1 MGCRRGESV
10 RRRGSL
16 LRLVR
21 GVGLLVGLRWML
33 LSACLLCCTVDTSRL
48 RATVCLVHDHHS
60 P

>member
-1 MGCRRGESV
+1 MGRRSGESV
-10 RRRGSL
+10 TRRGSL
-16 LRLVR
+16 LMLVL

-33 LSACLLCCTVDTSRL
+33 SSVCLLCCTVDTSRL